1 MQLSL
6 PHSAAAGAPGDAAST
21 ATMVQHN
28 MPPNAEARASE
39 LLRHARAT
47 AKYYGTCIIEN
58 ALTYT
63 KHYGTCTVV
72 VPNIHLLIIL
82 VAIPYRIGVIYQMFI
97 CIIYG

>member
-6 PHSAAAGAPGDAAST
+6 PHSAATSAPGDAASA
-21 ATMVQHN
+21 ATLVQHS
-28 MPPNAEARASE
+28 MPPSAVARASE
-39 LLRHARAT
+39 LPRHARAT

-63 KHYGTCTVV
+63 KRYGTCTLV

>member
-6 PHSAAAGAPGDAAST
+6 PHSAAASAPAST
-21 ATMVQHN
+21 ATLVQHS
-28 MPPNAEARASE
+28 MPPSAVARASD
-39 LLRHARAT
+39 LPKHARAT

-58 ALTYT
+58 VLTYT
-63 KHYGTCTVV
+63 KHYGTCIFV

-82 VAIPYRIGVIYQMFI
+82 VAIPYCIGVIYQMFI